1 MNAELNVL
9 RDQIDLVDKQLI
21 DLLARRLKLVAG
33 VGEVKSRYGIPVYAP
48 DREAAMLASRRTEA
62 EAAGIPADLIE
73 DVLRRVMRESY
84 SSENDSGFKC
94 VNPQLRNI
102 VVIGGQGQLGRLFVQ
117 MFRLSGYQVDVLEK
131 DDWSQADT
139 LLTHAGVVLVA
150 VPIDITCP
158 IIDRLTNL
166 PADCLL
172 VDVTSIKQKPL
183 QHMLAA
189 HTGPVLGLHPMF
201 GPDVSSLAKQVIVCC
216 DGRGADQYQWLLQQM
231 QIWGARLHS
240 VTAKEH
246 DDAMS
251 FIQALRHFT
260 TYAYGYHLFEEKA
273 DLKCLLA
280 LSSPIYRLEL
290 AMVGRLF
297 AQDPALYAD
306 IILSSE
312 QNLALIR
319 RYHQRM
325 GDAIQRLENGDKQAF
340 VSHFEEVAAYF
351 GDYAQQF
358 LKESKQLLAQASDR
372 RHHE

>member
-1 MNAELNVL
+1 MNEELNAL
-9 RDQIDLVDKQLI
+9 RDQIDHVDKQLV
-21 DLLARRLKLVAG
+21 DLLAQRLKLVAG

-48 DREAAMLASRRTEA
+48 DREAAMLASRRAEA
-62 EAAGIPADLIE
+62 ELVGIPADLIE

-94 VNPQLRNI
+94 VKPDLRRII
-102 VVIGGQGQLGRLFVQ
+102 VVGGNGQLGRLFVQ

-131 DDWSQADT
+131 TDWERADS
-139 LLTHAGVVLVA
+139 LLSDASLVLVA
-150 VPIDITCP
+150 VPIDISCQ
-158 IIDRLTNL
+158 IIDKLSNL

-172 VDVTSIKQKPL
+172 VDITSIKQKPL
-183 QHMLAA
+183 EHMLAVHA
-189 HTGPVLGLHPMF
+189 GPVLGLHPMF
-201 GPDVSSLAKQVIVCC
+201 GPDVTSLAKQVIVCC
-216 DGRGADQYQWLLQQM
+216 DGRGAEQYQWLLEQM
-231 QIWGARLHS
+231 QIWGARLQN

-273 DLKCLLA
+273 DIKCLLA

-312 QNLALIR
+312 QNLVLIR

-325 GDAIQRLENGDKQAF
+325 GEAIQRLEKGDRQAF
-340 VSHFEEVAAYF
+340 ISHFEEVSAYF

-372 RHHE
+372 RHHD

>member
-1 MNAELNVL
+1 MNAELNAL

-131 DDWSQADT
+131 NDWSQADT

-312 QNLALIR
+312 QNLTLIR